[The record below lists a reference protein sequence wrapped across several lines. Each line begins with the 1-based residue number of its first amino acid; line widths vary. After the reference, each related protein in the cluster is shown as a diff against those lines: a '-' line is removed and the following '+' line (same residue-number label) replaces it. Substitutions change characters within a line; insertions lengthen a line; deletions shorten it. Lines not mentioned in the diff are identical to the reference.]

1 MSIDQWYVYGN
12 KNDISSFHLDFML
25 VFFSRNVG
33 LSSCYVD
40 ANHVMKLRFHRS
52 DFSSYQM
59 TPNLYLKGEIRIS
72 TTHSPGFPIHISTYQ
87 MTNGTQ

>member
-1 MSIDQWYVYGN
+1 MIFHPGKCRSINGMCMVI
-12 KNDISSFHLDFML
+12 KMTSFHLDFML

-33 LSSCYVD
+33 LSSCYVHVD

-59 TPNLYLKGEIRIS
+59 SHNLYLNGKLE
-72 TTHSPGFPIHISTYQ
+72 YQ
-87 MTNGTQ
+87 QKS